1 MRVLI
6 GGMIFMIK
14 NVQFLDNEVC
24 LYPLDTPFLF
34 EVPYDDR
41 ALRDPDAPSLNEV
54 ARCMDITVLKARKLL
69 ITADHREDGWFHC
82 FV

>member
-34 EVPYDDR
+34 EVPYDDKHDQHFICEELLMR
-41 ALRDPDAPSLNEV
+41 GYLAIDWLDEV
-54 ARCMDITVLKARKLL
+54 KK
-69 ITADHREDGWFHC
+69 EYF
-82 FV
+82 